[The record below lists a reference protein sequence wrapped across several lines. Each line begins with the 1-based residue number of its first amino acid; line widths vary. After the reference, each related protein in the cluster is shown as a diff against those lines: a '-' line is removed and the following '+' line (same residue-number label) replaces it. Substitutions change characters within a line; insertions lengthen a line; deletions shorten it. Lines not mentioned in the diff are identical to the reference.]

1 MSLVP
6 PPKPTILVV
15 DDIPDNL
22 HLLTRELTHYGYET
36 RGVLTGEMALTVAH
50 STAIDLILLDI
61 MLPDMDGYSV
71 CQKLKADPVTQAIP
85 VIFISALDD
94 AFDKVKAFE
103 VGGVDYVSKPVKI
116 VEVIARINTQISLR
130 HAQQHLQQFNQ
141 TLEHLVDQRT
151 QELAQANQAL
161 QSEIQSRQQA
171 EQDLRRS
178 EARYRLIANHMGDL
192 VCLHSHQGDFLYV
205 SPSVQTLLGYRPEDL
220 EGKNIQELCH
230 PDDLPALKLHFQD
243 STQNVKATTSAYRLR
258 CHSGRYIWIETLAK
272 SILEDGESIT
282 GIVTSSRDVTRRIKV
297 ERQLR
302 YEALHD
308 ALTHLPNR
316 DWLAKRLEVEI
327 LQCHHQKD
335 RQFGILMIDLDRFK
349 AVNDSLGHL
358 VGDKLLV
365 AVAELLKRCVRKVDM
380 VSRWGGDEFV
390 IFLDNVDHIQD
401 VVTVAE
407 SIIQALENPMEVDGK
422 IIFTSA
428 SIGVLIGNAT
438 YTNSHEIF
446 RDADIAL
453 YRAKEKGR
461 NRYEIFGL
469 EMYQEALSILI
480 LENELREAISTEAFI
495 VHYQPILTLTTQSL
509 IGFEALARW
518 QHPQRG
524 LVMPGSFIDLAE
536 DTGLIKSIGKQILF
550 QVCHTIAT
558 WETQGYLDRAFK
570 VSVNVS
576 GHQFRDVHFIQ
587 TLDQILMETGV
598 QGHRLKL
605 EITER
610 ILLEQSNSIAHTL
623 VAIHDRGIQL
633 SIDDFGTGY
642 SSLRYLSQF
651 AVETLKIDRSFVNQM
666 QLGKLGIVQAIID
679 LAHNLGMDCIAEGV
693 ESEEQCRQLQRLGCE
708 AAQGYLFAKPLPPS
722 DVVRYLQSA
731 RLATLPPSSYPPL
744 TNHGSI
750 LPAS

>member
-6 PPKPTILVV
+6 LPKPTILVV

-22 HLLTRELTHYGYET
+22 HLLTRELTHHGYET

-50 STAIDLILLDI
+50 SAAIDLILLDI

-71 CQKLKADPVTQAIP
+71 CQRLKADPTTQDIP

-94 AFDKVKAFE
+94 AFDKVRAFE
-103 VGGVDYVSKPVKI
+103 VGGVDYVAKPFKI
-116 VEVIARINTQISLR
+116 IEVIARINTQLSLR
-130 HAQQHLQQFNQ
+130 HAQQRLQQFNQ

-161 QSEIQSRQQA
+161 QAEIKIRQQA
-171 EQDLRRS
+171 EQDLRHS

-192 VCLHSHQGDFLYV
+192 VCLHSYQGDFLYV
-205 SPSVQTLLGYRPEDL
+205 SPSVQTLLGYNPEDL
-220 EGKNIQELCH
+220 AGKNIQEFCH
-230 PDDLPALKLHFQD
+230 PDDLSALQLHFQD
-243 STQNVKATTSAYRLR
+243 SAQKIDSTTSAYRLR

-282 GIVTSSRDVTRRIKV
+282 GIVTSSRDVTRRVKV

-327 LQCHHQKD
+327 LQCHHQKN

-365 AVAELLKRCVRKVDM
+365 AVAELLKRSVRKVDM

-390 IFLDNVDHIQD
+390 IFLDNVNHLQD
-401 VVTVAE
+401 VVAVADT
-407 SIIQALENPMEVDGK
+407 INQALENPMEVDGK

-428 SIGVLIGNAT
+428 SIGILMGNAT
-438 YTNSHEIF
+438 YTTSHEVF

-469 EMYQEALSILI
+469 EMYQEALSVLT
-480 LENELREAISTEAFI
+480 LENELREAISTAAFV
-495 VHYQPILTLTTQSL
+495 VHYQPILSLDTQQL

-518 QHPQRG
+518 QHPERG
-524 LVMPGSFIDLAE
+524 LVMPGAFIDLAE
-536 DTGLIKSIGKQILF
+536 DTGLIKPIGKQILL
-550 QVCHTIAT
+550 QVCHTLAE
-558 WETQGYLDRAFK
+558 WDAQNYLHETFQI
-570 VSVNVS
+570 SINVS
-576 GHQFRDVHFIQ
+576 GQQFRDTHFIQ
-587 TLDQILMETGV
+587 TLDQILVETGV

-610 ILLEQSNSIAHTL
+610 ILLEQSNSIARTL
-623 VAIHDRGIQL
+623 DAIHHRGIKL

-666 QLGKLGIVQAIID
+666 QPGKLGIVQAIID

-693 ESEEQCRQLQRLGCE
+693 ETEEQRHQLQQLGCE
-708 AAQGYLFAKPLPPS
+708 AAQGYLFAKPLPPA
-722 DVVRYLQSA
+722 DAVRYLQSA
-731 RLATLPPSSYPPL
+731 RIMSPSSPPPRS
-744 TNHGSI
+744 NHGSI
-750 LPAS
+750 LPTP